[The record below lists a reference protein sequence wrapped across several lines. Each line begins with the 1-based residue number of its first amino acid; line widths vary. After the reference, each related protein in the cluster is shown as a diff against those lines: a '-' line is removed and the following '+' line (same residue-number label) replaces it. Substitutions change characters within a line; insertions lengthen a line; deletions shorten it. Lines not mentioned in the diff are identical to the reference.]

1 MTAINTPQA
10 IQSDVRKTTDSI
22 QEWITFYL
30 ANLLDMQPDDVDSET
45 PFESYGLDS
54 AAAVAM
60 TGDLEDWLG
69 YELEPTLV
77 YDYPTIE
84 KLASYLGN
92 N

>member
-1 MTAINTPQA
+1 MSVVDAPQVV
-10 IQSDVRKTTDSI
+10 QDSNEKSTDSI
-22 QEWITFYL
+22 QEWLTVYL
-30 ANLLDMQPDDVDSET
+30 ANLLDMQADDVDAEM

-69 YELEPTLV
+69 HELEPTLV

-84 KLASYLGN
+84 KLANHLGEE
-92 N
+92 